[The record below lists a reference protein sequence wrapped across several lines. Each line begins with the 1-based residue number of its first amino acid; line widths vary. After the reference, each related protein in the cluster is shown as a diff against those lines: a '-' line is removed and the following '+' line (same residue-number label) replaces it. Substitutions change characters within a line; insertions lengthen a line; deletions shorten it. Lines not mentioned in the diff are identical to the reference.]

1 MRSVYLEG
9 SEGEERQLPK
19 RQTAMWRTETTLFP
33 SSPLLLQ
40 HYGSGAIKGSEW
52 WHASLFGE
60 YVKWTIHLLSHT
72 PLQDTKSLPPPSPPL
87 SLSLSKNILIISNN
101 ATNRKGCGCSARSV
115 LLAICH
121 SKRHFQLVLDCFCC
135 STGSVA
141 CCNFLR
147 GINIW
152 CFGLRVQ
159 RN

>member
-1 MRSVYLEG
+1 MKGKRGNFPKGRRLCEELKQHYFPLLPSCFSTTALEQLKVRSGDMPVYLENMSSG
-9 SEGEERQLPK
+9 PSICSPTHLYK
-19 RQTAMWRTETTLFP
+19 TLRV
-33 SSPLLLQ
+33 
-40 HYGSGAIKGSEW
+40 Y
-52 WHASLFGE
+52 
-60 YVKWTIHLLSHT
+60 
-72 PLQDTKSLPPPSPPL
+72 PPPSPPL

-147 GINIW
+147 GINI
-152 CFGLRVQ
+152 
-159 RN
+159 